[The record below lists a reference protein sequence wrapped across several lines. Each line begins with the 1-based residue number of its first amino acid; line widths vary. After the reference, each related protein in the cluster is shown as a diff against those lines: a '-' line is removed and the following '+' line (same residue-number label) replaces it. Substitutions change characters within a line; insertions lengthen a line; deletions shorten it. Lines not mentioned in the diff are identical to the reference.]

1 MDKSAEKQI
10 RSSIN
15 SSEKKINNL
24 SIHSPNSASKPSKK
38 FVKYNTNH
46 TYLNTIY
53 LQSRDRYQKYV
64 TNINNYEGLKFEGN
78 KLYENLPVNKFTNDY
93 ILNTFNITKELENKI
108 LGYFSPLNKK
118 ETSRDKKFDGEKIN
132 LTPIPFKKAE
142 YIHNKVEGK
151 KIQEI
156 KRSSVFMRRVE
167 YTHLIQTFKQKSKDK
182 KEKNINLVN
191 KIAVLKGATLIIE
204 DWWKKIKRKRT
215 DAEIHNRINLHNF
228 GINRNNNDVNKKI
241 NIMNINRESKD
252 EKEKNQLMNN
262 DSSQLLKSNKLNSE
276 SSISINSNNF
286 EKINANIRSSKHSNN
301 NSLEMIH
308 KAFENKKDSEI
319 NDDEILNNSKTF
331 RKMNNNNNYQ
341 KNILYDKD
349 KKISTSNI
357 YKKALTK
364 KTKIKNNNKRVNI
377 LNSSTMIES
386 IDKIKR
392 GIFMD
397 LNRNYPI
404 KNKINNNKNNLA
416 KKSTNDHTSLKN
428 SMSIKDNNQ
437 DINNL
442 NINNNLKKKYTTEIR
457 YDLKD
462 FEKINN
468 PTNSYLALKKKQNK
482 AKKANIKN
490 SLELINKN
498 NFDVNKNLNN
508 ENNENK
514 KDNNL
519 ANDNSEYNYNIA
531 NNNIKPENL
540 KNENNIINDTKISEL
555 NNNHKKNKKFNI
567 KEIYIDLDE
576 NEKNN
581 DNKNESENKIINDF
595 NKNKEDKNKLNNDN
609 LIKEKKKD
617 SEENEKIKKIRYNRT
632 NSFNKKYH
640 NNNDY
645 ANKIIYKKREM
656 KKHNNNLKSQEFS
669 FSIKQDHMKRF
680 ENLKII
686 SSNENLY
693 INNCKSQIIENI
705 ENNFDLENISNQ
717 NYNSSNSKQNN
728 IRNSN
733 GKDFIE
739 SRNQLEENNIE
750 VDDSEILPIE
760 PDNQKNFI
768 LSEFLKQKSNKNEN
782 IILKFNNSKY
792 KQNNNSLIK
801 NNKMNNIDKN
811 NINNNINNNIDSNKY
826 NNIYSNINNKI
837 IDNNNHININN
848 NKNDFDFIKSAIDIN
863 LPKTVKNNNFRDS
876 KNKNKDIEK
885 NKNIYNSVQNNSI
898 EIKGLLDYNDN
909 DNNNDNDKY
918 DSNKIIYI
926 GGSSKNIQ
934 LPQLGNKRR
943 FININRSMS
952 VPKHIKEI
960 HKLYKNKSAKIIKRK
975 KDKRFE
981 YIRSLHDK
989 FEFEI

>member
-1 MDKSAEKQI
+1 M
-10 RSSIN
+10 
-15 SSEKKINNL
+15 
-24 SIHSPNSASKPSKK
+24 
-38 FVKYNTNH
+38 
-46 TYLNTIY
+46 
-53 LQSRDRYQKYV
+53 
-64 TNINNYEGLKFEGN
+64 
-78 KLYENLPVNKFTNDY
+78 
-93 ILNTFNITKELENKI
+93 
-108 LGYFSPLNKK
+108 
-118 ETSRDKKFDGEKIN
+118 
-132 LTPIPFKKAE
+132 
-142 YIHNKVEGK
+142 
-151 KIQEI
+151 
-156 KRSSVFMRRVE
+156 
-167 YTHLIQTFKQKSKDK
+167 
-182 KEKNINLVN
+182 
-191 KIAVLKGATLIIE
+191 
-204 DWWKKIKRKRT
+204 
-215 DAEIHNRINLHNF
+215 
-228 GINRNNNDVNKKI
+228 
-241 NIMNINRESKD
+241 
-252 EKEKNQLMNN
+252 
-262 DSSQLLKSNKLNSE
+262 
-276 SSISINSNNF
+276 
-286 EKINANIRSSKHSNN
+286 
-301 NSLEMIH
+301 
-308 KAFENKKDSEI
+308 
-319 NDDEILNNSKTF
+319 
-331 RKMNNNNNYQ
+331 
-341 KNILYDKD
+341 
-349 KKISTSNI
+349 
-357 YKKALTK
+357 
-364 KTKIKNNNKRVNI
+364 
-377 LNSSTMIES
+377 
-386 IDKIKR
+386 
-392 GIFMD
+392 
-397 LNRNYPI
+397 
-404 KNKINNNKNNLA
+404 
-416 KKSTNDHTSLKN
+416 
-428 SMSIKDNNQ
+428 
-437 DINNL
+437 
-442 NINNNLKKKYTTEIR
+442 
-457 YDLKD
+457 
-462 FEKINN
+462 
-468 PTNSYLALKKKQNK
+468 
-482 AKKANIKN
+482 
-490 SLELINKN
+490 
-498 NFDVNKNLNN
+498 
-508 ENNENK
+508 
-514 KDNNL
+514 
-519 ANDNSEYNYNIA
+519 
-531 NNNIKPENL
+531 
-540 KNENNIINDTKISEL
+540 
-555 NNNHKKNKKFNI
+555 
-567 KEIYIDLDE
+567 DE

-581 DNKNESENKIINDF
+581 DNKNEAENKIINDF
-595 NKNKEDKNKLNNDN
+595 NKNKENKNKLNNDN

-705 ENNFDLENISNQ
+705 ENNFDFENISNQ

-863 LPKTVKNNNFRDS
+863 LPKTVKNNNLRDS

-934 LPQLGNKRR
+934 LPQLGDKRR

>member
-1 MDKSAEKQI
+1 M
-10 RSSIN
+10 
-15 SSEKKINNL
+15 
-24 SIHSPNSASKPSKK
+24 
-38 FVKYNTNH
+38 
-46 TYLNTIY
+46 
-53 LQSRDRYQKYV
+53 
-64 TNINNYEGLKFEGN
+64 
-78 KLYENLPVNKFTNDY
+78 
-93 ILNTFNITKELENKI
+93 
-108 LGYFSPLNKK
+108 
-118 ETSRDKKFDGEKIN
+118 
-132 LTPIPFKKAE
+132 
-142 YIHNKVEGK
+142 
-151 KIQEI
+151 
-156 KRSSVFMRRVE
+156 
-167 YTHLIQTFKQKSKDK
+167 
-182 KEKNINLVN
+182 
-191 KIAVLKGATLIIE
+191 
-204 DWWKKIKRKRT
+204 
-215 DAEIHNRINLHNF
+215 
-228 GINRNNNDVNKKI
+228 
-241 NIMNINRESKD
+241 
-252 EKEKNQLMNN
+252 
-262 DSSQLLKSNKLNSE
+262 
-276 SSISINSNNF
+276 
-286 EKINANIRSSKHSNN
+286 
-301 NSLEMIH
+301 
-308 KAFENKKDSEI
+308 
-319 NDDEILNNSKTF
+319 
-331 RKMNNNNNYQ
+331 
-341 KNILYDKD
+341 
-349 KKISTSNI
+349 
-357 YKKALTK
+357 
-364 KTKIKNNNKRVNI
+364 
-377 LNSSTMIES
+377 
-386 IDKIKR
+386 
-392 GIFMD
+392 
-397 LNRNYPI
+397 
-404 KNKINNNKNNLA
+404 
-416 KKSTNDHTSLKN
+416 
-428 SMSIKDNNQ
+428 
-437 DINNL
+437 
-442 NINNNLKKKYTTEIR
+442 
-457 YDLKD
+457 
-462 FEKINN
+462 
-468 PTNSYLALKKKQNK
+468 
-482 AKKANIKN
+482 
-490 SLELINKN
+490 
-498 NFDVNKNLNN
+498 
-508 ENNENK
+508 
-514 KDNNL
+514 
-519 ANDNSEYNYNIA
+519 
-531 NNNIKPENL
+531 
-540 KNENNIINDTKISEL
+540 
-555 NNNHKKNKKFNI
+555 
-567 KEIYIDLDE
+567 DE

-863 LPKTVKNNNFRDS
+863 LPKTVKNNNLRDS

>member
-1 MDKSAEKQI
+1 M
-10 RSSIN
+10 
-15 SSEKKINNL
+15 
-24 SIHSPNSASKPSKK
+24 
-38 FVKYNTNH
+38 
-46 TYLNTIY
+46 
-53 LQSRDRYQKYV
+53 
-64 TNINNYEGLKFEGN
+64 
-78 KLYENLPVNKFTNDY
+78 
-93 ILNTFNITKELENKI
+93 
-108 LGYFSPLNKK
+108 
-118 ETSRDKKFDGEKIN
+118 
-132 LTPIPFKKAE
+132 
-142 YIHNKVEGK
+142 
-151 KIQEI
+151 
-156 KRSSVFMRRVE
+156 
-167 YTHLIQTFKQKSKDK
+167 
-182 KEKNINLVN
+182 
-191 KIAVLKGATLIIE
+191 
-204 DWWKKIKRKRT
+204 
-215 DAEIHNRINLHNF
+215 
-228 GINRNNNDVNKKI
+228 
-241 NIMNINRESKD
+241 
-252 EKEKNQLMNN
+252 
-262 DSSQLLKSNKLNSE
+262 
-276 SSISINSNNF
+276 
-286 EKINANIRSSKHSNN
+286 
-301 NSLEMIH
+301 
-308 KAFENKKDSEI
+308 
-319 NDDEILNNSKTF
+319 
-331 RKMNNNNNYQ
+331 
-341 KNILYDKD
+341 
-349 KKISTSNI
+349 
-357 YKKALTK
+357 
-364 KTKIKNNNKRVNI
+364 
-377 LNSSTMIES
+377 
-386 IDKIKR
+386 
-392 GIFMD
+392 
-397 LNRNYPI
+397 
-404 KNKINNNKNNLA
+404 
-416 KKSTNDHTSLKN
+416 
-428 SMSIKDNNQ
+428 
-437 DINNL
+437 
-442 NINNNLKKKYTTEIR
+442 
-457 YDLKD
+457 
-462 FEKINN
+462 
-468 PTNSYLALKKKQNK
+468 
-482 AKKANIKN
+482 
-490 SLELINKN
+490 
-498 NFDVNKNLNN
+498 
-508 ENNENK
+508 
-514 KDNNL
+514 
-519 ANDNSEYNYNIA
+519 
-531 NNNIKPENL
+531 
-540 KNENNIINDTKISEL
+540 
-555 NNNHKKNKKFNI
+555 
-567 KEIYIDLDE
+567 DE

-581 DNKNESENKIINDF
+581 DNKNEAENKIISDF

>member
-15 SSEKKINNL
+15 SSEKKNNNL

-118 ETSRDKKFDGEKIN
+118 ETSRDKKLDGEKIN

-262 DSSQLLKSNKLNSE
+262 DSSQILKSNKLNSE

-301 NSLEMIH
+301 NSLEIIH
-308 KAFENKKDSEI
+308 KAFENKKDSEV

-349 KKISTSNI
+349 KKISASNI

-581 DNKNESENKIINDF
+581 DNKNEAENKIISDF

>member
-1 MDKSAEKQI
+1 M
-10 RSSIN
+10 
-15 SSEKKINNL
+15 
-24 SIHSPNSASKPSKK
+24 
-38 FVKYNTNH
+38 
-46 TYLNTIY
+46 
-53 LQSRDRYQKYV
+53 
-64 TNINNYEGLKFEGN
+64 
-78 KLYENLPVNKFTNDY
+78 
-93 ILNTFNITKELENKI
+93 
-108 LGYFSPLNKK
+108 
-118 ETSRDKKFDGEKIN
+118 
-132 LTPIPFKKAE
+132 
-142 YIHNKVEGK
+142 
-151 KIQEI
+151 
-156 KRSSVFMRRVE
+156 
-167 YTHLIQTFKQKSKDK
+167 
-182 KEKNINLVN
+182 
-191 KIAVLKGATLIIE
+191 
-204 DWWKKIKRKRT
+204 
-215 DAEIHNRINLHNF
+215 
-228 GINRNNNDVNKKI
+228 
-241 NIMNINRESKD
+241 
-252 EKEKNQLMNN
+252 
-262 DSSQLLKSNKLNSE
+262 
-276 SSISINSNNF
+276 
-286 EKINANIRSSKHSNN
+286 
-301 NSLEMIH
+301 
-308 KAFENKKDSEI
+308 
-319 NDDEILNNSKTF
+319 
-331 RKMNNNNNYQ
+331 
-341 KNILYDKD
+341 
-349 KKISTSNI
+349 
-357 YKKALTK
+357 
-364 KTKIKNNNKRVNI
+364 
-377 LNSSTMIES
+377 
-386 IDKIKR
+386 
-392 GIFMD
+392 
-397 LNRNYPI
+397 
-404 KNKINNNKNNLA
+404 
-416 KKSTNDHTSLKN
+416 
-428 SMSIKDNNQ
+428 
-437 DINNL
+437 
-442 NINNNLKKKYTTEIR
+442 
-457 YDLKD
+457 
-462 FEKINN
+462 
-468 PTNSYLALKKKQNK
+468 
-482 AKKANIKN
+482 
-490 SLELINKN
+490 
-498 NFDVNKNLNN
+498 
-508 ENNENK
+508 
-514 KDNNL
+514 
-519 ANDNSEYNYNIA
+519 
-531 NNNIKPENL
+531 
-540 KNENNIINDTKISEL
+540 
-555 NNNHKKNKKFNI
+555 
-567 KEIYIDLDE
+567 DE

-909 DNNNDNDKY
+909 ENDKY

>member
-118 ETSRDKKFDGEKIN
+118 ETSRDKKLDGEKIN

-301 NSLEMIH
+301 NSLEIIH

-581 DNKNESENKIINDF
+581 DNKNEAENKIISDF
-595 NKNKEDKNKLNNDN
+595 NKNKEDNNKLNNDN

-863 LPKTVKNNNFRDS
+863 LPKTVKNNNLRDS

>member
-118 ETSRDKKFDGEKIN
+118 ETSRDKKLDGEKIN

-252 EKEKNQLMNN
+252 EKEKNQLVNN

-301 NSLEMIH
+301 NSLEIIH

-319 NDDEILNNSKTF
+319 NDDEIFNNSKTF

-490 SLELINKN
+490 SLELIHKN

-531 NNNIKPENL
+531 NNNIKSENL
-540 KNENNIINDTKISEL
+540 KNENTKISEL

-728 IRNSN
+728 IHNSN
-733 GKDFIE
+733 GKDFLE

-909 DNNNDNDKY
+909 ENDKY

-981 YIRSLHDK
+981 YIRSLHYK